1 MNTIDQ
7 VLENKEII
15 DEIVSTLNEEVK
27 NSYVFSAINRQKEMS
42 LSDIS
47 DMKFSDLTKEEKE
60 GVSIVLGRIL
70 ESVIPFILARQ
81 GMEVRV
87 DRNSDGDMVV
97 DGKTWEIKGTVGT
110 TGWQG
115 STHSTKKEDNVIN
128 FVGAVYGINPDVL
141 ITDILDGTENV
152 VSSFLMGAWAGL
164 DFARMG
170 EATSSNSRTMLK
182 LPASEINN
190 LYSGLIC
197 GNMEAKAKW
206 ITFKPTS
213 V

>member
-164 DFARMG
+164 DFTRMG

-190 LYSGLIC
+190 LYSGLIV
-197 GNMEAKAKW
+197 GNMVAKAKW
-206 ITFKPTS
+206 ITFTPTN

>member
-97 DGKTWEIKGTVGT
+97 DGKTW
-110 TGWQG
+110 
-115 STHSTKKEDNVIN
+115 
-128 FVGAVYGINPDVL
+128 
-141 ITDILDGTENV
+141 
-152 VSSFLMGAWAGL
+152 
-164 DFARMG
+164 
-170 EATSSNSRTMLK
+170 
-182 LPASEINN
+182 
-190 LYSGLIC
+190 
-197 GNMEAKAKW
+197 
-206 ITFKPTS
+206 
-213 V
+213 